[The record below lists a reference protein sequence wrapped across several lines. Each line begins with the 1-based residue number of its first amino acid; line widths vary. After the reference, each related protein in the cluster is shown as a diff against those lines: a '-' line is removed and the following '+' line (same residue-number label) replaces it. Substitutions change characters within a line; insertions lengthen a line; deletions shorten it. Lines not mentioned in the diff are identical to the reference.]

1 MQQTASLIVT
11 RAPQSTQELF
21 SRVAHWTLTIPWG
34 CDPKEELA
42 LGRGRCSHHVPRLD
56 LRKGLS
62 ITPQTKEFACHL
74 STTSPISYGVLQV
87 DSNPADYSLHE
98 VWRGA
103 YVCKRVKQGTDTTTI
118 PTAGSL
124 LKTWNCESREIA

>member
-34 CDPKEELA
+34 CDPKEELV
-42 LGRGRCSHHVPRLD
+42 LGRGRCSHHVPRVD

-62 ITPQTKEFACHL
+62 ITPQTKEFACHF

-87 DSNPADYSLHE
+87 DSNPAGYSLSMRFGE
-98 VWRGA
+98 GLMSARGLNKEQTPPQFQQLDL
-103 YVCKRVKQGTDTTTI
+103 CLKHGTVR
-118 PTAGSL
+118 PE
-124 LKTWNCESREIA
+124 K